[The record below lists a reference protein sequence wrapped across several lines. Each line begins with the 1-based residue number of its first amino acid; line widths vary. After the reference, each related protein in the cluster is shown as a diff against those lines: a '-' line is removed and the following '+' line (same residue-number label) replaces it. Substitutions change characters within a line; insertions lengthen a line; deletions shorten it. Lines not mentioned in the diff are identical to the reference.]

1 MWLLVSGV
9 EIAGIQRWER
19 LSYNHPNQLHGSGV
33 VLITIHLCTI
43 ASKLVATKRLQ
54 MYPKY

>member
-1 MWLLVSGV
+1 MGAVKLQPS
-9 EIAGIQRWER
+9 
-19 LSYNHPNQLHGSGV
+19 NQLHGSGCCPHNRS
-33 VLITIHLCTI
+33 LTI

>member
-1 MWLLVSGV
+1 MEIV
-9 EIAGIQRWER
+9 EIAGIQRWEQ

-33 VLITIHLCTI
+33 VLIHNCSLTI